1 LASRAG
7 ASDLLHPPRSMT
19 PLERFNRA
27 LQIRTALEELMT
39 PQERDTYL
47 AGIDDHYDDFLRDL
61 RIDYQETLGS
71 I

>member
-1 LASRAG
+1 
-7 ASDLLHPPRSMT
+7 MT
-19 PLERFNRA
+19 EIQRLERA